1 MAPSQKDHYLEQVQR
16 EVQDKILE
24 RKLEK
29 EEREARA
36 KKRGLDGFVIKSPR
50 SPVSGVSA
58 GSSSGAGS
66 SAEHAA
72 QTKVAIDP
80 SSPRDQRALQR
91 AKVLKELA
99 EKGSPVAMLYY

>member
-1 MAPSQKDHYLEQVQR
+1 MAPSQKDHYFEQVQR

-24 RKLEK
+24 RKFEK
-29 EEREARA
+29 EERAARA

-58 GSSSGAGS
+58 GADS